1 MKSFTKR
8 LQLLIGIVALA
19 FAYGDLAA
27 QCKQRIEVSNIVADN
42 EKSQVDFDIRVIA
55 DESYTGQLFRIEGTL
70 QTEVTSF
77 SGSSERSFTF
87 SDLQSNNEI
96 FYRVIIE
103 YTGEEKFLCRRRV
116 KDILITDTK

>member
-1 MKSFTKR
+1 M
-8 LQLLIGIVALA
+8 
-19 FAYGDLAA
+19 
-27 QCKQRIEVSNIVADN
+27 ADN